1 MYFGL
6 MFRHEI
12 DRYVLFAMRCK
23 KKINKKNKGFGG
35 DGHIVS

>member
-23 KKINKKNKGFGG
+23 KYNKKIRGFGG

>member
-23 KKINKKNKGFGG
+23 KNKKKIRGFGG

>member
-23 KKINKKNKGFGG
+23 KKIKKIRGFGG

>member
-23 KKINKKNKGFGG
+23 KKKNKGFGG